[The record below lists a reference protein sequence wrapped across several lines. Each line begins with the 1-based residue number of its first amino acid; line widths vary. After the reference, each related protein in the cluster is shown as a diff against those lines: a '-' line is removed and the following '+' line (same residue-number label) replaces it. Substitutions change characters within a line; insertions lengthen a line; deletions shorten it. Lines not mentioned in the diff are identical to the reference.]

1 MIGSVPSSGVNFGC
15 SDQGDDASSVIYLA
29 CLTVFQVCLFPL
41 V

>member
-15 SDQGDDASSVIYLA
+15 SGQGDDASSVTYLA
-29 CLTVFQVCLFPL
+29 CLRVFQVCLFPL